1 MDGIRIVSLAYIHTT
16 SDDQRSFFHLPAST
30 RTPHR
35 VRLLHPLCFHSPCC
49 IATGGS
55 QMALSLH
62 SCPFS
67 IVRCTRRLAGR
78 RRALYPHPEQGSCTH
93 YVLNLRHL
101 HRVLPILSHIEPT
114 FDVRLIASFCLRLWF
129 RSCVILWLRMPLCCC
144 CACVSYRLCSPLCSV
159 SLPARVM
166 MLTDPCF
173 FLSYYPAYRN
183 VSSLPCLPFLEF
195 LPSCFLSFFLLFCP
209 LFDFGLLEA
218 PSRTAVGKLVLA
230 SCWFSAFS
238 SHRDGY
244 ALLHLCAPLRG

>member
-16 SDDQRSFFHLPAST
+16 SDDQRSFFHLPASI

-78 RRALYPHPEQGSCTH
+78 GRALHPHPEHGSCTH
-93 YVLNLRHL
+93 YVLNLSHL

-114 FDVRLIASFCLRLWF
+114 FDVRLIASCILSPSVVPFMRYLMASHAFILLLCF
-129 RSCVILWLRMPLCCC
+129 RFL
-144 CACVSYRLCSPLCSV
+144 SPLQSSV
-159 SLPARVM
+159 F
-166 MLTDPCF
+166 CF
-173 FLSYYPAYRN
+173 STRKGDDAY
-183 VSSLPCLPFLEF
+183 
-195 LPSCFLSFFLLFCP
+195 
-209 LFDFGLLEA
+209 
-218 PSRTAVGKLVLA
+218 
-230 SCWFSAFS
+230 
-238 SHRDGY
+238 
-244 ALLHLCAPLRG
+244 